1 MYEQLVSLL
10 RDSVLCAE
18 WPEEACIELADK
30 CSLRSVKQGTPLF
43 SQGQPA
49 THFYLLATGEVG
61 MGLRTQTGSERVVYE
76 LQGPAS
82 FGEICMLM
90 QNNYP
95 LDAYAITDCD
105 LAVVPFATFVG
116 VLSRHEHALERVLG
130 LLSKRLFALTGDL
143 SATPQNFMSGTQR
156 VLMYLLSHLP
166 LRNGA
171 SCELK
176 KTKASIA
183 QFLNLTPEHFSRIL
197 HDLSK
202 RGYIQV
208 QGRQLTLTDV
218 DGLCTYDR

>member
-1 MYEQLVSLL
+1 MYTELVSLL
-10 RDSVLCAE
+10 KYSALCAD
-18 WPEEACIELADK
+18 WPQEARVALADK
-30 CSLRSVKQGTPLF
+30 CSIRSVKKETPLF

-49 THFYLLATGEVG
+49 THFYLLANGQVS
-61 MGLRTQTGSERVVYE
+61 MGLRTQTGSEREVYQ

-82 FGEICMLM
+82 FGEVYMLM

-95 LDAYAITDCD
+95 LDAHAVTDCD

-116 VLSRHEHALERVLG
+116 VLAQHEHALEKVLG
-130 LLSKRLFALTGDL
+130 LLAKRLFALTGDL
-143 SATPQNFMSGTQR
+143 PTESQSFMSGTQR
-156 VLMYLLSHLP
+156 VLMYLLSHVP

-176 KTKASIA
+176 RPKASIA
-183 QFLNLTPEHFSRIL
+183 HFLNLTPEHFSRIL

-202 RGYIQV
+202 RGFIQV

-218 DGLCTYDR
+218 DGLCTYER